1 MTNKKFHRDE
11 YPFDIL
17 CEFGLTENMIYD
29 LPDYIHDR
37 IEMGGMSPLLPI
49 SIKQPFGFTHCYAK
63 FCLVEV
69 EDGVDVMFAPKLK
82 EIDLSNFLKQ
92 EREMLLAGKVIVSE
106 VEEAVTMENGTEE
119 KEKIKA
125 FVQIDKETNSVVYTP
140 TQIIGRNLRTI
151 TNEFDLPDDAIRG
164 FWKGEL
170 VTIEITGDA
179 EKPASITIG
188 IDLLSDKG
196 VVLVPGDATQW
207 NKIVHKAMPEYTF
220 GNDGCWI
227 NRHGMLSYVPEE
239 NFTQDILMALE
250 RQARQAGMPMEERTI
265 NDFGHHLTN
274 EEENDE
280 TRQMAR

>member
-1 MTNKKFHRDE
+1 
-11 YPFDIL
+11 
-17 CEFGLTENMIYD
+17 
-29 LPDYIHDR
+29 
-37 IEMGGMSPLLPI
+37 
-49 SIKQPFGFTHCYAK
+49 
-63 FCLVEV
+63 
-69 EDGVDVMFAPKLK
+69 
-82 EIDLSNFLKQ
+82 
-92 EREMLLAGKVIVSE
+92 MLLAGKVIVSE

-125 FVQIDKETNSVVYTP
+125 FVQIDRETNSVVYTP

-170 VTIEITGDA
+170 VTIETTGDA
-179 EKPASITIG
+179 EKPANITIG

-250 RQARQAGMPMEERTI
+250 RQARQAGIPMEERTM
-265 NDFGHHLTN
+265 NDFGHNLTN